1 MDLHLQKLLA
11 IGACEERIMRRAGT
25 QGAKR
30 FE

>member
-1 MDLHLQKLLA
+1 MDLHLQKQLA

>member
-1 MDLHLQKLLA
+1 MDLQLQELLD
-11 IGACEERIMRRAGT
+11 IGACEERMMRCAGT

>member
-1 MDLHLQKLLA
+1 MDLHLQELLA
-11 IGACEERIMRRAGT
+11 IRACVERTTRRAGT